1 MSTITYHGNTF
12 EVVDTYPLGYK
23 IWNIGSNMLEGYVPF
38 CRMASIQPFKGA
50 QRIDPSSLRAMKSD
64 GAEIIMQAAHS
75 DCTTVKEMEAYLA
88 KHKNPKFGTYE
99 SCLCGLIERALPYLR
114 ELEAKI

>member
-1 MSTITYHGNTF
+1 MSTITHHRNTF
-12 EVVDTYPLGYK
+12 EVTEIYPLGYR

-38 CRMASIQPFKGA
+38 CRLASKQPFDGA
-50 QRIDPSSLRAMKSD
+50 RKIDPSSLRAMKSD

-75 DCTTVKEMEAYLA
+75 GCSTVKEMEDYLA
-88 KHKNPKFGTYE
+88 KHKNSKFGTYE